1 MKKDFMKK
9 TLLSGVVYAAA
20 SLGVLL
26 LLGCDANQDQN
37 EQSGAQ
43 LDASEQSSRKVLA
56 ENSVIEQIQIS
67 TRTIELL
74 NVDGLQFRDL
84 NKNQSLDAYEDWRL
98 SPEERA
104 QDLLSKMTL
113 EEKAGQIAHGNIF
126 PGGPDTYGFDY
137 IGYSMNVHKVTAYIP
152 FVSMDYLT
160 VTAQNNRVQEMAEA
174 GRLGI
179 PATISTDPKH
189 HFMALVGAST
199 AGQGYSSWP
208 EPLGFAALN
217 DAELTEKFAA
227 IAAKEYRATGFNQ
240 ALSPQADLVTEPRWA
255 RIYHSFGADPQ
266 VASDMVA
273 AYIRGFQGSNEGV
286 QRGKVS
292 SIVKHWV
299 GYGAAKD
306 GWDSHNYYGRFADLD
321 EQDLP
326 LHIKPFEGAFSAN
339 VSGVMPAYSVFE
351 GLSVNGQP
359 VEQMGAAYSK
369 VMVNDLLREQYNY
382 QGVVLSDW
390 AIINDCS
397 EVCKNGAA
405 AGEQPNEQTDI
416 STGWGVQHLSKAE
429 RFALAMKVGVDQF
442 GGVNDVAPLLEAVS
456 KGLISEARIDQSVLR
471 ILKKTFSSG
480 LFESPFADIED
491 AKSLVNT
498 PEAKALGLKTQSRSM
513 VLLKADKESGWLG
526 NIDQKIYLHGASAT
540 VFEADGYTVVT
551 DISAADTA
559 VVRLHAP
566 YEEEL
571 NANYFF
577 GREQHEGSLDFDP
590 DGEAMKLLAELKS
603 AGVRVIID
611 VALDR
616 PAILTQI
623 VEYADLL
630 VVNFGAS
637 DQALLR
643 VLNGTVAPEG
653 RLPFELPSSMAAV
666 EAQNSGKPAD
676 SEAPL
681 FPLHFSLRNGH

>member
-1 MKKDFMKK
+1 
-9 TLLSGVVYAAA
+9 
-20 SLGVLL
+20 
-26 LLGCDANQDQN
+26 
-37 EQSGAQ
+37 
-43 LDASEQSSRKVLA
+43 
-56 ENSVIEQIQIS
+56 
-67 TRTIELL
+67 
-74 NVDGLQFRDL
+74 
-84 NKNQSLDAYEDWRL
+84 
-98 SPEERA
+98 
-104 QDLLSKMTL
+104 
-113 EEKAGQIAHGNIF
+113 
-126 PGGPDTYGFDY
+126 
-137 IGYSMNVHKVTAYIP
+137 
-152 FVSMDYLT
+152 MDYLT
-160 VTAQNNRVQEMAEA
+160 VTAQNNKVQEMAEA

-179 PATISTDPKH
+179 PATISTDPKN

-217 DAELTEKFAA
+217 DAELTEQFAA
-227 IAAKEYRATGFNQ
+227 IAAQEYRATGFNQ

-286 QRGKVS
+286 QPGKVS
-292 SIVKHWV
+292 SVVKHWV

-339 VSGVMPAYSVFE
+339 VSGVMPAYSVFD
-351 GLSVNGQP
+351 GLSINGQP

-390 AIINDCS
+390 AIINDCN
-397 EVCKNGAA
+397 EACKNGAA
-405 AGEQPNEQTDI
+405 AGEQPNAQTDI

-442 GGVNDVAPLLEAVS
+442 GGVNDVAPLLEAV
-456 KGLISEARIDQSVLR
+456 KEGLISEARIDDSVLR
-471 ILKKTFSSG
+471 ILKKTFATG
-480 LFESPFADIED
+480 LFESPFADIEA

-498 PEAKALGLKTQSRSM
+498 PEAQALGLETQSRSM
-513 VLLKADKESGWLG
+513 VLLKADTETELLG
-526 NIDQKIYLHGASAT
+526 NVEQKLYLHGASAKT
-540 VFEADGYTVVT
+540 FEDAGYTLVT
-551 DISAADTA
+551 DTA
-559 VVRLHAP
+559 EANTAIVRLHAP

-571 NANYFF
+571 NANYYF
-577 GREQHEGSLDFDP
+577 GREQHEGSLEFDP
-590 DGEAMKLLAELKS
+590 DGEALTLLTELKS
-603 AGVRVIID
+603 AGVRVIVD
-611 VALDR
+611 VSLDR

-623 VEYADLL
+623 VDYADVLL
-630 VVNFGAS
+630 VNFGAS
-637 DQALLR
+637 DLALLR

-666 EAQNSGKPAD
+666 EAQDSGKPAD

-681 FPLHFSLRNGH
+681 FPLHFSLRN